1 MVCNLSIHHFPAPPT
16 SSPPTTT
23 CGALN
28 TIAAANQA
36 CSPTT
41 DCEEVD
47 CSYLNYTIAVAVVPC
62 STPPGVKVT
71 VSDPRGLPLYSQL
84 LTQSQNVTIVGG
96 LMTLRARV
104 DQFNNSLGV
113 KVSLMLVYLLH
124 QFNNS
129 LGVKVS
135 LMLVYLLH
143 PLLHPSA
150 TLSIGYT
157 LLYSLLHPSA
167 TPLISYTLCYT
178 PCYTPQLHPRSATPY
193 VILPVTPLCYT
204 P

>member
-1 MVCNLSIHHFPAPPT
+1 MVPLEVCCYLSDRAWYTCDLSIHHFPAPPT

-41 DCEEVD
+41 DCKEVD

-113 KVSLMLVYLLH
+113 KVSLMLVYLL
-124 QFNNS
+124 
-129 LGVKVS
+129 
-135 LMLVYLLH
+135 Y

-167 TPLISYTLCYT
+167 TPLIGYTLCYT
-178 PCYTPQLHPRSATPY
+178 PCYTPQLPSRSATPY